1 VIPDLAGN
9 NPAMAHSQRRGKRGR
24 LATVVERGARDPK
37 VRAVAASAL
46 AVSGAITTGKLVRDR
61 VVERERSRRSR
72 RYRLQAGESPR
83 EGVGRVARGQLD
95 LAIELLGHD
104 GDDDEAIHEARK
116 ALKRVRAAAR
126 LSRDYLGDDRYRH
139 ENVILRD
146 AGRQLSGARDARVL
160 LDTFDE
166 LAERHA
172 DELSAPTRTRLRTA
186 LNADAEA
193 AAPTDEA
200 SASAVVE
207 TLADARVRVATWP
220 LPEDGGP
227 EALAAGFERIYRRGR
242 RALRTADKEASVEHL
257 HELRKRGKDLWHA
270 AQLLRPAA
278 PTRMK
283 KLARRAHRL
292 SDLLGDDHD
301 LAVLLDRVRA
311 QTELL
316 DLDELAA
323 LSALV
328 QRRQNRLRREAL
340 ALGARLY
347 RRKPRKLAAVVAA

>member
-1 VIPDLAGN
+1 
-9 NPAMAHSQRRGKRGR
+9 MARSRRGKPGT
-24 LATVVERGARDPK
+24 LATALQHGAQDPK
-37 VRAVAASAL
+37 LRVVAASAV
-46 AVSGAITTGKLVRDR
+46 AASGAITTGKLVRDR
-61 VVERERSRRSR
+61 VVERKRSKRSR
-72 RYRLQAGESPR
+72 RYRLEPGESPLD
-83 EGVGRVARGQLD
+83 GIGRIARGQLG
-95 LAIELLGHD
+95 LAIELLGHG
-104 GDDDEAIHEARK
+104 GDDGEAIHEARK
-116 ALKRVRAAAR
+116 ALKRVRAALR
-126 LSRDYLGDDRYRH
+126 LSRDHLGVDRYRQ

-166 LAERHA
+166 LAERHP
-172 DELSAPTRTRLRTA
+172 DELSAPARTQLRTA
-186 LNADAEA
+186 LDATAEA
-193 AAPTDEA
+193 AGATDET

-242 RALRTADKEASVEHL
+242 RALRTAEKETSVEHL
-257 HELRKRGKDLWHA
+257 HELRKRAKDLWHA
-270 AQLLRPAA
+270 AQLLRPTA
-278 PTRMK
+278 PKRMK

-301 LAVLLDRVRA
+301 LAVLLDRSRA
-311 QTELL
+311 QPELL
-316 DLDELAA
+316 GSGELAA

-328 QRRQNRLRREAL
+328 QRRQDRLRREAL